1 VLLLLQ
7 DAVIILDLDSPVIG
21 FGTVQFFLA
30 HSDFLFDHLDDVL
43 QIVKQDF
50 LVLLRGRLLVSVV
63 DLLQIVELL
72 VKHNL
77 DVLDGIVQVEVLAVF
92 I

>member
-1 VLLLLQ
+1 M
-7 DAVIILDLDSPVIG
+7 
-21 FGTVQFFLA
+21 
-30 HSDFLFDHLDDVL
+30 
-43 QIVKQDF
+43 KQDF